1 MLADVDRIMA
11 CLKDFMHGL
20 LFRLHQVAR
29 FGTISNL
36 HCKTC
41 LARGILEHCIKQVK
55 LQNDFVRVRLQKLK
69 NKLAQP
75 YIRIRLR
82 TCSQCLLRIPGFLRP

>member
-20 LFRLHQVAR
+20 LFRLHPFAR

-36 HCKTC
+36 
-41 LARGILEHCIKQVK
+41 
-55 LQNDFVRVRLQKLK
+55 
-69 NKLAQP
+69 KLA
-75 YIRIRLR
+75 
-82 TCSQCLLRIPGFLRP
+82 LLVEYWNIA